1 MTIDD
6 EQAAHRRL
14 LETLARSD
22 AGRIKA
28 FAEELLRELGAVE
41 VLESRSGLVMLP
53 MRDTI
58 RSVDFHLGEVLVA
71 EAHVKLAGVE
81 GYGMVV
87 GRDLEHAMAMAL
99 IDAAA
104 FAGLAQKRIGAFV
117 DVQAAMIAETDETT
131 LRGVEATRVEM
142 ETFR

>member
-1 MTIDD
+1 MTSDD

-28 FAEELLRELGAVE
+28 FAEELLPELGAVE
-41 VLESRSGLVMLP
+41 VLRSRSGLAMLP
-53 MRDTI
+53 MRDTV

-71 EAHVKLAGVE
+71 EAQVKLAGAE

-104 FAGLAQKRIGAFV
+104 FAGLAREQIAAFV
-117 DVQAAMIAETDETT
+117 DAEAATIAETDRRT
-131 LRGVEATRVEM
+131 LRAVEATRVEM
-142 ETFR
+142 ETFG

>member
-6 EQAAHRRL
+6 GQAAHRRL
-14 LETLARSD
+14 LETLAHGD

-28 FAEELLRELGAVE
+28 FAEELLPELGTVE
-41 VLESRSGLVMLP
+41 VLRSRTGLVMVP
-53 MRDTI
+53 MRDTV
-58 RSVDFHLGEVLVA
+58 RGVDFHLGEVLVA
-71 EAHVKLAGVE
+71 EAQVKLAGVQ

-104 FAGLAQKRIGAFV
+104 FAGMAQERIGAFV
-117 DVQAAMIAETDETT
+117 EAEAAILAETDRRT
-131 LRGVEATRVEM
+131 LRAVEATRVEM
-142 ETFR
+142 ETFG